1 MKLIGENIHI
11 ISKKTR
17 EAIENKDEDYIKR
30 LASVQAGMDWIDLNI
45 GPARHKEGTF
55 EWLLNTLKG
64 VFDKP
69 FSFDTTNFSE
79 MESALSL
86 VSNPAD
92 CIINS
97 TNAEMARL
105 EPLSK
110 LAAKH
115 NSYLIGLTLSESGIP
130 KTADERYELASII
143 IEQACSN
150 GVDGNKIIIDPL
162 VLPIGVAQEQ
172 ALEAFDTI
180 RMCQEAFEV
189 APMSVV
195 GLSNIS
201 NGSPKE
207 IRPLINQTFA
217 ILAMGCGLS
226 SAIVDALDEDLIKI
240 NSIIETQKAT
250 NAYEKLVLDLYEMM
264 RNYGDFADIAY
275 DKKDEKSL
283 RLYKTVE
290 VVLNKKIYSH
300 SYLDI

>member
-30 LASVQAGMDWIDLNI
+30 LASVQTGMDWIDLNI

-150 GVDGNKIIIDPL
+150 GVDGNKIISSLELSICE
-162 VLPIGVAQEQ
+162 GV
-172 ALEAFDTI
+172 DS
-180 RMCQEAFEV
+180 MGSSSSQEARGRV
-189 APMSVV
+189 TAV
-195 GLSNIS
+195 SNIKERTQI
-201 NGSPKE
+201 NMRPKRFLCRIRVIFRMSPYGGFY
-207 IRPLINQTFA
+207 LI
-217 ILAMGCGLS
+217 IL
-226 SAIVDALDEDLIKI
+226 
-240 NSIIETQKAT
+240 
-250 NAYEKLVLDLYEMM
+250 
-264 RNYGDFADIAY
+264 
-275 DKKDEKSL
+275 
-283 RLYKTVE
+283 
-290 VVLNKKIYSH
+290 
-300 SYLDI
+300 

>member
-105 EPLSK
+105 EPLSN

>member
-30 LASVQAGMDWIDLNI
+30 LASVQTGMDWIDLNI

-105 EPLSK
+105 EPLSN